1 VNQLLVV
8 EDDASIRESLVD
20 FFRGRDWLVHACS
33 DGASATQSLAAQRFH
48 MVLLD
53 LRLPDGCGLDVLR
66 GLRKGG
72 DKTPVIVLTARG
84 EVEQRVLGLQ
94 IGADDYVVKPFS
106 VHELA
111 ARMQAVQ
118 RRAEQPAALVQLGS
132 AEIDLAG
139 HCGRRG
145 ETAFRLLPKEAE
157 LLAHLL
163 RHRGQTC
170 SRDDLLRA
178 VWGYDATPTTRTVD
192 THMCQLRQKLERDP
206 AHPEVLLTV
215 HGVGYRLASGTA
227 VACRRH
233 PQ

>member
-1 VNQLLVV
+1 MNQLLVI

-20 FFRGRDWLVHACS
+20 FFRGRDWLVHACG
-33 DGASATQSLAAQRFH
+33 DRAAAQAALATQRFH

-53 LRLPDGCGLDVLR
+53 LRLPDGDGLDVLR
-66 GLRKGG
+66 ALRKGG
-72 DKTPVIVLTARG
+72 DKTPVIALTARG

-106 VHELA
+106 VHELD

-118 RRAEQPAALVQLGS
+118 RRAEQPAATLRLGS

-139 HCGRRG
+139 HNVRRG
-145 ETAFRLLPKEAE
+145 GEVFRLLPKEAE
-157 LLAHLL
+157 LLVWLL

-170 SRDDLLRA
+170 SREDLLRA

-192 THMCQLRQKLERDP
+192 THVFQLRQKIEADP
-206 AHPEVLLTV
+206 ARPQFLLTV
-215 HGVGYRLASGTA
+215 HGVGYRL
-227 VACRRH
+227 RD
-233 PQ
+233 